1 MVIKYGNEDG
11 EKYGEDLK
19 YWSNSCGELHM
30 HGKYDI
36 TEAELPAE
44 LLAVYKEWWEE
55 DKDGQYCY
63 LAEYKGRYGMALV
76 NEYYEKYD
84 GNPCAHN
91 YAEAC
96 MAADAIDR
104 EYAGQ
109 DIVVLVA
116 KEQGFPDSDGNA
128 TEFVVF
134 VPADSGKDLFDRVSL
149 RASQLAYSFFE

>member
-1 MVIKYGNEDG
+1 MVIKYGNQDD

-19 YWSNSCGELHM
+19 YWSNGCGELHM

-44 LLAVYKEWWEE
+44 LLAVYKEWWQE

-63 LAEYKGRYGMALV
+63 LAEYKGRYGIALV
-76 NEYYEKYD
+76 NEYYENYD
-84 GNPCAHN
+84 GMPCVHN
-91 YAEAC
+91 YEEAC
-96 MAADAIDR
+96 MAAEALDR
-104 EYAGQ
+104 EFSESGI
-109 DIVVLVA
+109 IVIVA
-116 KEQGFPDSDGNA
+116 KEQGWPAEDENA

-134 VPADSGKDLFDRVSL
+134 VPAVTGKDLFDRVSL